1 MTKRTSLWWLM
12 AILLLVGGLL
22 VWFAYNGGTYTIV
35 VTQEEAQAKLDEQL
49 ARFAA
54 QTPKPKHLE
63 HVVFESARVQ
73 FVDGTVVLDATISD
87 TLVRLGNRMI
97 RADVH
102 ATGGVEYRDGALYV
116 HPTSV
121 PQFTNVFITKEG
133 AQVSSFA
140 HTKQLLQEKVR
151 EFAEKHG
158 WEEIGQTFMAEFTV
172 WRDEHALK
180 ALSTVFDHHPVYTLK
195 NTSTQL
201 VVRAVL
207 DKVEVVGDTLH
218 VTLSVVQ
225 FGYSLFFALAC
236 GLIAVGLLGIL
247 IMNPELGLTFM
258 LLG

>member
-1 MTKRTSLWWLM
+1 MMKRTSLWWLV

-116 HPTSV
+116 RPTSM
-121 PQFTNVFITKEG
+121 PQFTNVFMTKEG
-133 AQVSSFA
+133 AQASSFA
-140 HTKQLLQEKVR
+140 HTKQLVKEKIR

-158 WEEIGQTFMAEFTV
+158 WEEIGQTFIADFKA

-180 ALSTVFDHHPVYTLK
+180 ALSTLLDHHPVYTLK
-195 NTSTQL
+195 DTSTQL

-225 FGYSLFFALAC
+225 FGYLLFWAFGFVVA
-236 GLIAVGLLGIL
+236 AVVLWGIL
-247 IMNPELGLTFM
+247 IAYPELGLPFM